1 MFAVE
6 RPVRIISK
14 YVSAEE
20 RAGMGK
26 PNARL
31 FVTTLRKILL
41 FDFRISAKYGANVR
55 FSIGF

>member
-6 RPVRIISK
+6 RPVRIISM

-26 PNARL
+26 PDARL
-31 FVTTLRKILL
+31 FVTTLRKVLL
-41 FDFRISAKYGANVR
+41 FDLRILAKYGANVR
-55 FSIGF
+55 FSFGF